1 MRRGFKTWC
10 EEEASRFR
18 KVLGQKEYEA
28 LTWEELSSHLEVPVV
43 DASVLNISDEDR
55 QQLYK
60 NDPSCWDAFTL
71 PVGEG
76 KHMVFYNS
84 NQPSRRNTNTIM
96 HELAHLICKHVP
108 TKIVNLAFPVRT
120 YDPVQEDEADWLA
133 GSLLLPRTALL
144 LLLKKGMKKENIA
157 DQFQVSMELLQY
169 RINMTGVLRQVYA
182 PRRW

>member
-1 MRRGFKTWC
+1 MKRGFKKWC

-18 KVLGQKEYEA
+18 KVLGLKEYEA

-43 DASVLNISDEDR
+43 DASSLDLPIDVR

-84 NQPSRRNTNTIM
+84 NQPTRRNTNTIM
-96 HELAHLICKHVP
+96 HELAHLLCNHVP
-108 TKIVNLAFPVRT
+108 SRIVNLAFPVRT
-120 YDPVQEDEADWLA
+120 YDSDHEEEADWLA
-133 GSLLLPRTALL
+133 GSLLLPRAALFH
-144 LLLKKGMKKENIA
+144 LLKKGMKKENIA
-157 DQFQVSMELLQY
+157 DQFQVSVELLQY
-169 RINMTGVLRQVYA
+169 RINMTGVLKQVYA
-182 PRRW
+182 AKRW

>member
-18 KVLGQKEYEA
+18 KVLELKEYEA

-43 DASVLNISDEDR
+43 DASILNISDEDR

-60 NDPSCWDAFTL
+60 KDPSCWDAFTL

-76 KHMVFYNS
+76 QHMVFYNS
-84 NQPSRRNTNTIM
+84 NQPARRNTNTIM

-108 TKIVNLAFPVRT
+108 TKILNFAFPVRT

-133 GSLLLPRTALL
+133 GSLLLPRAALL
-144 LLLKKGMKKENIA
+144 HLLKKGMRKENIA